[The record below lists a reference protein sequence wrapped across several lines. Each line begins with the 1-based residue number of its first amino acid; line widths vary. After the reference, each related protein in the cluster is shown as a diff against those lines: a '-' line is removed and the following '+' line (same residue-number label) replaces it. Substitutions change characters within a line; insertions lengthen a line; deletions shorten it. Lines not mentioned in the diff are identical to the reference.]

1 MIRRL
6 LADADL
12 NRAIVLGAIRRNPE
26 LDFKRAEDVPLEG
39 LHDDAVLSVSAQEGR
54 VLVSHD
60 ISTMPDHF
68 RAYTRVHASPG
79 VILVPQELSVGKAI
93 EDLLLICEA
102 CDARDLQN
110 RICLVPSLVMYG
122 F

>member
-12 NRAIVLGAIRRNPE
+12 NTAIISGISRRNAL
-26 LDFKRAEDVPLEG
+26 LDFKRAEQVPLEG
-39 LHDDAVLSVSAQEGR
+39 LTDLAVLSVAAEERR

-60 ISTMPDHF
+60 VSTLPSHLRQF
-68 RAYTRVHASPG
+68 AAEHSSPG
-79 VILVPQELSVGKAI
+79 VILIPQDMGIGPAI
-93 EDLLLICEA
+93 ENLLLICEA
-102 CDARDLQN
+102 CDPPDLEN
-110 RICLVPSLVMYG
+110 RICLLRSLLIYG